1 MSAKLKRQIKERIDE
16 EPMSLEELAEAFDI
30 EEKRTFR
37 LLRSMFKKGEISSF
51 KADDGQRKYKVAE
64 EW

>member
-16 EPMSLEELAEAFDI
+16 EPMSLKEIAEAFDI
-30 EEKRTFR
+30 TEKRSFS

-51 KADDGQRKYKVAE
+51 KADDGQRKYKKTE
-64 EW
+64 DG